1 MAVGVWP
8 RFARMVRGEVLKLKA
23 MDYVAMAQVSGAS
36 TWRIMFKHLLP
47 GVINT
52 LIVLATLQVGMIII
66 LEAMLSFLGVGVP
79 PPTPAWGAMVADGRD
94 RLVGAWW
101 IATLPGMAIL
111 LTVLSL
117 NLFGDWM
124 RDTLD
129 PTLRQLE

>member
-1 MAVGVWP
+1 MALGVWP

-79 PPTPAWGAMVADGRD
+79 PPSPAWGAMVADGRD

-101 IATLPGMAIL
+101 IATLPGDGHLAHRAVAEPVRRL
-111 LTVLSL
+111 AQGHS
-117 NLFGDWM
+117 
-124 RDTLD
+124 
-129 PTLRQLE
+129 